1 MHRLTRM
8 LATGSLAAIPIT
20 ALVGCSGGGS
30 GAASLQT
37 APHPGTRAVTSV
49 AITYPIGAAKTT
61 RARVSRACPPGATC
75 TTDPLRLAGS
85 SFTQR
90 LWTRQVRERLT
101 CDPPGGSY
109 RNPRTACQALL
120 GLWHAMAGQRE
131 SCGCALMIMPR
142 LPEQV
147 VGIINRRPA
156 SFTLDECSLC
166 GLGAFAAGNAKTL
179 MPTT

>member
-75 TTDPLRLAGS
+75 TTRPLRIAGS
-85 SFTQR
+85 SLTQR
-90 LWTRQVRERLT
+90 VWTRQVQERLT
-101 CDPPGGSY
+101 CNPPGGSY
-109 RNPRTACQALL
+109 VNPRTACQALL
-120 GLWHAMAGQRE
+120 GLWRSMVAQRE
-131 SCGCALMIMPR
+131 SCHCALMAAPR
-142 LPEQV
+142 LPETV
-147 VGIINRRPA
+147 VGIINRHPA
-156 SFTLDECSLC
+156 SFGLDQCSLC
-166 GLGAFAAGNAKTL
+166 GLGLFAPGNAKTL